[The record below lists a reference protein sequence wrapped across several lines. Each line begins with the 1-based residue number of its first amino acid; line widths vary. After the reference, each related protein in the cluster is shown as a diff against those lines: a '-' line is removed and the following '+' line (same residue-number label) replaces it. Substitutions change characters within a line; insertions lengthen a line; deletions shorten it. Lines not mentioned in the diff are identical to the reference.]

1 MAAAVIAR
9 AYRSG
14 LRLAATP
21 LVVSRVVA
29 ADAARPTPAGAARVW
44 RMAFTAWR
52 NSRRVPT
59 ASSFLEHLLM
69 AAALLDVPAQEPGVV
84 VECGCFKG
92 GSTVNLSLAC
102 ALAGRELHVYDS
114 FAGLPDPT
122 AADAVHRLEERGE
135 IHTYEAGMYSGS
147 LEEVRGNVAR
157 FGDLSVTR
165 FHPGYFEDTMPGL
178 DTPVAMAFVDVDLVA
193 SLEPCV
199 RAIWPM
205 MPEGG
210 TLFVHEAE
218 HADMAGFFH
227 DADWW
232 GRELGTHAPGLA
244 GSGTGV
250 GLEPVDGRWG
260 SSLGYARKPNT
271 SRRLPAVPG

>member
-1 MAAAVIAR
+1 MAAAVIGR

-44 RMAFTAWR
+44 RMAATAWR

-69 AAALLDVPAQEPGVV
+69 AAALLDVPAEEPGVV
-84 VECGCFKG
+84 IECGCYKG

-122 AADAVHRLEERGE
+122 AADASHRLDARGE
-135 IHTYEAGMYSGS
+135 IHTYAAGMYSGS
-147 LEEVRGNVAR
+147 LDEVRGNVAR
-157 FGDLSVTR
+157 FGDPSVTR

-178 DTPVAMAFVDVDLVA
+178 DAPVAMAFVDVDLVA

-199 RAIWPM
+199 RAIWPKLAQ
-205 MPEGG
+205 GG

-218 HADMAGFFH
+218 HADIAGFFY
-227 DADWW
+227 DEDWW
-232 GRELGTHAPGLA
+232 QTRLGTRAPGLA

-260 SSLGYARKPNT
+260 SSLGYARKPTN
-271 SRRLPAVPG
+271 SADLPTVRG

>member
-1 MAAAVIAR
+1 VIAR

-44 RMAFTAWR
+44 RLAVTAWR

-69 AAALLDVPAQEPGVV
+69 AGALLDVPAEEPGVV

-122 AADAVHRLEERGE
+122 AADAVHRLDARGE

-147 LEEVRGNVAR
+147 LDEVRGNVAR
-157 FGDLSVTR
+157 FGDPSVTR

-178 DTPVAMAFVDVDLVA
+178 DAPVAMAFADVDLVA

-199 RAIWPM
+199 RAIWPLLA
-205 MPEGG
+205 PGG

-218 HADMAGFFH
+218 HADIAGFFH

-232 GRELGTHAPGLA
+232 ERELGTRAPGLA

-260 SSLGYARKPNT
+260 SSLGYARKPVP
-271 SRRLPAVPG
+271 RRELPTVPG